1 MATIKKFE
9 DLIAWQKAREA
20 TKYTYYLTKKPKF
33 SRDFGLKN
41 QIQRS
46 AVSVMANQAEGFSR
60 GTKAEL
66 INYFYIAKG
75 SAGETQS
82 HLYVAS
88 DQGYITKEEFQ
99 KGYGLLDESQKLIES
114 FVKKVKGG
122 GRSGLQ
128 HRHIQKEDSL
138 MKNLLEKQGLVHT
151 RMGMLKKEEAKKRG
165 LEAIS

>member
-128 HRHIQKEDSL
+128 HRRIQREDP
-138 MKNLLEKQGLVHT
+138 MKSFLEEQGLVHT
-151 RMGMLKKEEAKKRG
+151 RMGTMKKEEAKKKG